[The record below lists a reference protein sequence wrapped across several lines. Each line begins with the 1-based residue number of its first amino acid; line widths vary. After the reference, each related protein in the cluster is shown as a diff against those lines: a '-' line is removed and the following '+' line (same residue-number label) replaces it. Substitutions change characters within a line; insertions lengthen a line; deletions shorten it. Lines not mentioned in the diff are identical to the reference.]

1 VLFRSVGQLY
11 KQGDPRRDGAFTIFY
26 MGINLGAFLCAFVC
40 GTLGEKVGWHW
51 GFGAAAVG
59 MIAGLVLYT
68 ILRPKYLKGGPFDED
83 ICQECMKRQSRLPQ
97 QLWEMDTREQDYTQH

>member
-1 VLFRSVGQLY
+1 MKICGQDT
-11 KQGDPRRDGAFTIFY
+11 GD
-26 MGINLGAFLCAFVC
+26 GIPLLQLLTV
-40 GTLGEKVGWHW
+40 
-51 GFGAAAVG
+51 
-59 MIAGLVLYT
+59 